1 MKLKDTLNEAK
12 PKFEVKYSTS
22 RRGKIQVAKFM
33 TISAAKK
40 FLEDIEK
47 TGAKG
52 IISVNG
58 KPLKLAK
65 YRYMDFG
72 EASPGRR
79 SKGRARQADARM
91 KSWAK
96 RWMADVSDEVEKL
109 NPKMAGRIDWDTAQ
123 HLMNKGTKPK
133 EAAKR
138 LVKLG

>member
-1 MKLKDTLNEAK
+1 MKLKDIT
-12 PKFEVKYSTS
+12 
-22 RRGKIQVAKFM
+22 
-33 TISAAKK
+33 
-40 FLEDIEK
+40 
-47 TGAKG
+47 
-52 IISVNG
+52 
-58 KPLKLAK
+58 
-65 YRYMDFG
+65 

-79 SKGRARQADARM
+79 SRGRARQADARM

-96 RWMADVSDEVEKL
+96 RWMADVNDEVEKL